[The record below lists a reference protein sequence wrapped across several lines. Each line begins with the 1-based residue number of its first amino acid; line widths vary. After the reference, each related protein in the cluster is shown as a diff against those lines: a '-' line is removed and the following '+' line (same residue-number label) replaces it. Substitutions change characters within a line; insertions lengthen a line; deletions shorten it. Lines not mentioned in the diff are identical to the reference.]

1 MLSTNPHNTKY
12 LSGTQTYN
20 LNCQDDVLN
29 VDTSSG
35 LITIVL
41 PNIINNGLDSI
52 PKRFY
57 VNDVGGYASVNGI
70 TIVCLQGNSVNGST
84 SLILSTNDI
93 SAELF
98 QSSNTEWFV
107 SKSSSGG
114 GGGTT
119 ITVVANYSAL
129 PSPST
134 AMGQFYW
141 CSASQGTKWL
151 PYSLGGTY
159 YPLGLYYSN
168 GVTWEFLEVPYQS
181 TQAQVDAGTNT
192 DTFVTPNT
200 FSNASKWLTK
210 EDIANKSSSYT
221 VSSTTTY
228 ANTKALV
235 DGLDT
240 KQNII
245 TPQPFSKTDD
255 VNVTATLGG
264 SFATALLNAMSIT
277 LGWTGILSIVRGGTG
292 LGSLG
297 SALQSI
303 RVNSLATGLE
313 YFTPANTSPLT
324 TKGDLYTYDTTN
336 TRLPVGLDTQVLLAD
351 SSTTTGLKW
360 GTNSASTPLGYY
372 GAWQDD
378 ITQTALANNIGYPMK
393 FRIADIPPNGIS
405 IVSDSQITFAN
416 TGIYNIQFSSQFQNL
431 DNSPQDVTIWLRL
444 NGVDVVGSAGN
455 IGLEARKNIADPYHT
470 IASWNYLLSV
480 VAGQYY
486 ELVWSTTDYVHV
498 TMPFYPAGSPP
509 PSCASVI
516 LTVTQQSGIMAGT
529 GITSINS
536 LTGATQTMVAG
547 TSGTDFVVSSLGTTH
562 TFNLPTASATNRG
575 ALSTTDWSAFNGKLG
590 TTLATGKI
598 FLGVGGVATASSN
611 PRAILN
617 SMLASDF
624 VAGSTTS
631 YYLPASAQV
640 DNTTENNRRYFI
652 SNDCLGARLLVQT
665 ATTQNSSGSC
675 VVSINKNGVA
685 SGISVTISAGSVA
698 GVFTDYV
705 NSVSLVA
712 GDYITIKV
720 VNNATGN
727 STFFTQI
734 SLNLF

>member
-1 MLSTNPHNTKY
+1 MLTTNPHNTKY

-35 LITIVL
+35 LVTIVL

-107 SKSSSGG
+107 TKSSSGG

-210 EDIANKSSSYT
+210 ENVANKSSSYT

-235 DGLDT
+235 DGLAT
-240 KQNII
+240 KQNILTNPI
-245 TPQPFSKTDD
+245 T
-255 VNVTATLGG
+255 
-264 SFATALLNAMSIT
+264 
-277 LGWTGILSIVRGGTG
+277 GTG
-292 LGSLG
+292 TNNEIAYFNSTGSTISSLSVATYPNLTELSYVKGVTSAIQTQLDGKQPSLG
-297 SALQSI
+297 YTAEN
-303 RVNSLATGLE
+303 V
-313 YFTPANTSPLT
+313 ANKSSS
-324 TKGDLYTYDTTN
+324 YT
-336 TRLPVGLDTQVLLAD
+336 L
-351 SSTTTGLKW
+351 SSTTTYANTKALVDGLATKQNTLTNPILGT
-360 GTNSASTPLGYY
+360 GTNNEIAYFNSTGSTISSLPV
-372 GAWQDD
+372 A
-378 ITQTALANNIGYPMK
+378 TYP
-393 FRIADIPPNGIS
+393 
-405 IVSDSQITFAN
+405 
-416 TGIYNIQFSSQFQNL
+416 
-431 DNSPQDVTIWLRL
+431 
-444 NGVDVVGSAGN
+444 
-455 IGLEARKNIADPYHT
+455 
-470 IASWNYLLSV
+470 
-480 VAGQYY
+480 
-486 ELVWSTTDYVHV
+486 
-498 TMPFYPAGSPP
+498 
-509 PSCASVI
+509 
-516 LTVTQQSGIMAGT
+516 
-529 GITSINS
+529 S
-536 LTGATQTMVAG
+536 LTELSYVKGVTSAVQTQINTK
-547 TSGTDFVVSSLGTTH
+547 
-562 TFNLPTASATNRG
+562 
-575 ALSTTDWSAFNGKLG
+575 LS
-590 TTLATGKI
+590 TTLATGQI

-611 PRAILN
+611 PRSILN

-624 VAGSTTS
+624 VIASTTS
-631 YYLPASAQV
+631 YYQPASAQV

-665 ATTQNSSGSC
+665 ANTQNSSGSC

-685 SGISVTISAGSVA
+685 SGISVTISASSVA

-712 GDYITIKV
+712 GDYLTIKV
-720 VNNATGN
+720 VNNATSN
-727 STFFTQI
+727 SCAFVQV

>member
-84 SLILSTNDI
+84 SLVLSTNDI

-129 PSPST
+129 PSPT
-134 AMGQFYW
+134 TVMGQFYW

-210 EDIANKSSSYT
+210 EDVANKSSSYT
-221 VSSTTTY
+221 LSSTTTY

-235 DGLDT
+235 DGLAT
-240 KQNII
+240 KQNILTNPI
-245 TPQPFSKTDD
+245 T
-255 VNVTATLGG
+255 
-264 SFATALLNAMSIT
+264 
-277 LGWTGILSIVRGGTG
+277 GTG
-292 LGSLG
+292 TNNEIAYFNSTGSTISSLSVATYPNLTELSYVKG
-297 SALQSI
+297 VTSAIQTQLDGKQPSI
-303 RVNSLATGLE
+303 GYTAENV
-313 YFTPANTSPLT
+313 ANKSSS
-324 TKGDLYTYDTTN
+324 YT
-336 TRLPVGLDTQVLLAD
+336 L
-351 SSTTTGLKW
+351 SSTTTYANTKALVDGLATKQDTLGYTAENVANKSSSYTASSTTTYANTKALVDGLATKQNTLTNPILGT
-360 GTNSASTPLGYY
+360 GTNNEIAYFNST
-372 GAWQDD
+372 
-378 ITQTALANNIGYPMK
+378 
-393 FRIADIPPNGIS
+393 
-405 IVSDSQITFAN
+405 
-416 TGIYNIQFSSQFQNL
+416 
-431 DNSPQDVTIWLRL
+431 
-444 NGVDVVGSAGN
+444 GS
-455 IGLEARKNIADPYHT
+455 T
-470 IASWNYLLSV
+470 IASLPVATYPNLTELS
-480 VAGQYY
+480 
-486 ELVWSTTDYVHV
+486 YVKGV
-498 TMPFYPAGSPP
+498 TSA
-509 PSCASVI
+509 I
-516 LTVTQQSGIMAGT
+516 QTQLNAK
-529 GITSINS
+529 
-536 LTGATQTMVAG
+536 
-547 TSGTDFVVSSLGTTH
+547 
-562 TFNLPTASATNRG
+562 
-575 ALSTTDWSAFNGKLG
+575 LS
-590 TTLATGKI
+590 TTLATGQI

-624 VAGSTTS
+624 VIASTTS
-631 YYLPASAQV
+631 YYQPASAQV
-640 DNTTENNRRYFI
+640 DNTTESNRRYYVN
-652 SNDCLGARLLVQT
+652 NDGLCARLLVQT
-665 ATTQNSSGSC
+665 ASAQNSSGSC

-685 SGISVTISAGSVA
+685 SGISITISASSVA

-712 GDYITIKV
+712 GDYLTIKV
-720 VNNATGN
+720 VNNATSN
-727 STFFTQI
+727 SCAFTQI

>member
-1 MLSTNPHNTKY
+1 MLTTNPHNTKY

-129 PSPST
+129 PSPTT

-210 EDIANKSSSYT
+210 EDVANKSSSYT
-221 VSSTTTY
+221 LSSTTTY

-235 DGLDT
+235 DGLAT
-240 KQNII
+240 KQNILTNPI
-245 TPQPFSKTDD
+245 T
-255 VNVTATLGG
+255 
-264 SFATALLNAMSIT
+264 
-277 LGWTGILSIVRGGTG
+277 GTG
-292 LGSLG
+292 TNNEIAYFNSTGSTISSLSVATYPNLTELSYVKGVTSSIQTQLDGKQPSLG
-297 SALQSI
+297 YTAEN
-303 RVNSLATGLE
+303 V
-313 YFTPANTSPLT
+313 ANKSSS
-324 TKGDLYTYDTTN
+324 YT
-336 TRLPVGLDTQVLLAD
+336 L
-351 SSTTTGLKW
+351 SSTTTYANTKALVDGLATKQNTLTNPILGT
-360 GTNSASTPLGYY
+360 GTNNEIAYFNST
-372 GAWQDD
+372 
-378 ITQTALANNIGYPMK
+378 
-393 FRIADIPPNGIS
+393 
-405 IVSDSQITFAN
+405 
-416 TGIYNIQFSSQFQNL
+416 
-431 DNSPQDVTIWLRL
+431 
-444 NGVDVVGSAGN
+444 GS
-455 IGLEARKNIADPYHT
+455 T
-470 IASWNYLLSV
+470 IASLP
-480 VAGQYY
+480 VA
-486 ELVWSTTDYVHV
+486 T
-498 TMPFYPAGSPP
+498 YP
-509 PSCASVI
+509 
-516 LTVTQQSGIMAGT
+516 
-529 GITSINS
+529 S
-536 LTGATQTMVAG
+536 LTELSYVKGVTSAIQTQINAK
-547 TSGTDFVVSSLGTTH
+547 
-562 TFNLPTASATNRG
+562 
-575 ALSTTDWSAFNGKLG
+575 LS
-590 TTLATGKI
+590 TTLATGQI

-617 SMLASDF
+617 SMLASDV
-624 VAGSTTS
+624 VALSTTS
-631 YYLPASAQV
+631 YYQPASAQV

-665 ATTQNSSGSC
+665 ANTQNSSGSC
-675 VVSINKNGVA
+675 VVSINKNGSA
-685 SGISVTISAGSVA
+685 SGISVTISASSVA
-698 GVFTDYV
+698 GIFTDYV

-712 GDYITIKV
+712 GDYLTIKV
-720 VNNATGN
+720 VNNATSN
-727 STFFTQI
+727 SCAFVQV